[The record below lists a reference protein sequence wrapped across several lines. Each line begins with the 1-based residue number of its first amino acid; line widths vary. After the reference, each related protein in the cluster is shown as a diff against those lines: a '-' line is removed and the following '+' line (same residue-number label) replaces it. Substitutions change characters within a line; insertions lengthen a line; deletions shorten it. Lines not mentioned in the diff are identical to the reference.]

1 MKSTV
6 ADWLFQIQLY
16 ASLITHKTSATNHY
30 DFSLLETSKKAE
42 FNIQITMKAKVF
54 FLVQPPKLCSHNISI
69 RLFPFDSLQKI
80 KLKHFTK
87 IQFGLICSL
96 SFFFHCF
103 YCSFE
108 LMIEKIKTS
117 HINLFFFFTVRN
129 EFLIWIF
136 HFKLLSLKNI
146 VQFIYK
152 FSFDYY
158 TYYKIKKIDSLWVNT
173 HFDNK
178 HWFTLY
184 KFGKLYSSIFK
195 LNSIVI

>member
-108 LMIEKIKTS
+108 FMIEKIKTS
-117 HINLFFFFTVRN
+117 HINLFSFFYSQEWVFDMNIPFQIVV
-129 EFLIWIF
+129 
-136 HFKLLSLKNI
+136 LKKYCS
-146 VQFIYK
+146 IY
-152 FSFDYY
+152 
-158 TYYKIKKIDSLWVNT
+158 I
-173 HFDNK
+173 
-178 HWFTLY
+178 
-184 KFGKLYSSIFK
+184 
-195 LNSIVI
+195 